1 MPLTYSKNKQHIYN
15 WRMNHIDHYHAL
27 NRIHQ
32 RKYQTW
38 KKIKFEFLSIL
49 LPEL

>member
-1 MPLTYSKNKQHIYN
+1 MPLAYSQNKIHIYN
-15 WRMNHIDHYHAL
+15 WRAKNKEHYNAL
-27 NRIHQ
+27 Q
-32 RKYQTW
+32 KKYQTW